1 MYLTF
6 ELTIPA
12 GESKTLTL
20 SMQKEPSMDFAGKYK
35 SRYGFDM
42 VTKLGTNITFTE
54 QRAKIILDTEKYEF
68 ADQNFGFDPE
78 TGIFEV
84 TLSLAT
90 EHYYMDIRKKPEETE

>member
-1 MYLTF
+1 
-6 ELTIPA
+6 
-12 GESKTLTL
+12 
-20 SMQKEPSMDFAGKYK
+20 
-35 SRYGFDM
+35 M